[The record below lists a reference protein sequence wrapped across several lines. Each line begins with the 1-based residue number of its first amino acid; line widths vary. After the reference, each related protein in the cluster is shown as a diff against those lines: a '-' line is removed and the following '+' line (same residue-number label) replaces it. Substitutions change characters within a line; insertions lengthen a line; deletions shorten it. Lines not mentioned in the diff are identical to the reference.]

1 MRIECRC
8 CVIVLELP
16 KCRSKQLDLMYVLW
30 LHVDNDDV
38 VALLLE
44 WFLTLCL
51 LDRMT
56 GVPTWRE

>member
-1 MRIECRC
+1 
-8 CVIVLELP
+8 
-16 KCRSKQLDLMYVLW
+16 MYVLW